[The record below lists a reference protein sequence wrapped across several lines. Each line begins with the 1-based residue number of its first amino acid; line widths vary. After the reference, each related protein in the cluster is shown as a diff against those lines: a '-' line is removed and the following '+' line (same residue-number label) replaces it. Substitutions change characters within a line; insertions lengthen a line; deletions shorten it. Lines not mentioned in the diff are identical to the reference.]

1 MSQSSGRPAIRPE
14 QHAARLAGAQAL
26 ANAQGLAALLIGVGA
41 DLRYFTGYNALPL
54 ERLTMLMI
62 PASGAPRLV
71 VPRLEAAPARGCAA
85 AAAGH
90 VEVSTWEETEDPVA
104 LVARL
109 VHGIPGNAD
118 DRGIRIAVSDRL
130 WAMFVLRL
138 QAALPLAH
146 FTLGSAVS
154 RELRIVKDP
163 EEVELLRTAALAADR
178 VIEQIATGRLAGR
191 SEADVSQEIRDRL
204 VAEGH
209 DYGEFAIVGS
219 GPNSASP
226 HHEASG
232 RVIRPGEPIVL
243 DIGGPLAGYG
253 SDTTR
258 TIWVTGG
265 DPALGPDPEFLRIY
279 ELVRRAHA
287 EAISAVRPGCP
298 AESIDA
304 VAREVITDGG
314 YGPQF
319 MHRVGHGIGL
329 EGHEDPYL
337 VAGNAEPLRAGMAFS
352 IEPGI
357 YLEGRYGVRIE
368 DIVICGEAGPIVLNE
383 SSRDLRIVDG

>member
-1 MSQSSGRPAIRPE
+1 MSQPYGRPAIHPE
-14 QHAARLAGAQAL
+14 RYAARLARAQAL
-26 ANAQGLAALLIGVGA
+26 ANTQGLAAVLIGVGA

-71 VPRLEAAPARGCAA
+71 APRLEAAPARGCVAV
-85 AAAGH
+85 AAGH

-138 QAALPLAH
+138 QAALPMAH
-146 FTLGSAVS
+146 FTLGSTVS
-154 RELRIVKDP
+154 RQLRIVKDP

-178 VIEQIATGRLAGR
+178 VIDQIATGRLVGR

-209 DYGEFAIVGS
+209 DEAEFAIVGS

-226 HHEASG
+226 HHEAAE
-232 RVIRPGEPIVL
+232 RVIQPGEPIVL
-243 DIGGPLAGYG
+243 DIGGPRAGYA

-265 DPALGPDPEFLRIY
+265 DPVRGPDPEFLHIY
-279 ELVRRAHA
+279 ELVQRAHA
-287 EAISAVRPGCP
+287 EATAAVRPGVP
-298 AESIDA
+298 AASVDA
-304 VAREVITDGG
+304 VARALITGGG

-337 VAGNAEPLRAGMAFS
+337 VAGNSEPLQAGMAFS

-368 DIVICGEAGPIVLNE
+368 DIVGCGETGPIVLNE
-383 SSRDLRIVDG
+383 SSRELRVVDG